1 MPIEIKNGIVQYFHC
16 KTCLS
21 KGDRDIIAVGW
32 TRNGLQVWCDNC
44 ETNIVALDFLGQ
56 KVAIDIKPEEEKLKK
71 NQNGK
76 EN

>member
-1 MPIEIKNGIVQYFHC
+1 M
-16 KTCLS
+16 
-21 KGDRDIIAVGW
+21 
-32 TRNGLQVWCDNC
+32 
-44 ETNIVALDFLGQ
+44 TNRTFLGQ